1 MAQGLGLQGLFASPR
16 VTETINRETMRDNRQ
31 LNQPAIV
38 QQNSLPAGGKTS
50 FQITIFLLAAIGT
63 LIWIN
68 GCGQAQIYSTVNHH
82 QFSLSPDELSNNGI
96 AFITPSTVTGQEEEK
111 QAVAFTFVETL
122 KKERPDIRCV
132 SLPETL
138 SAINKANLGEDYQR
152 MFAEYKDTGLFNSQ
166 TLYKVGEV
174 TQTRYLAQLKLA
186 GFRQGSTGR
195 FSVFG
200 LRLLETKHATLR
212 LFFQIWDA
220 KDGSIAWEG
229 VQELSWSAEEVNE
242 DAVTLQTVIAEAA
255 RNLARRLPE

>member
-1 MAQGLGLQGLFASPR
+1 
-16 VTETINRETMRDNRQ
+16 MRLKVQSD
-31 LNQPAIV
+31 QPATV
-38 QQNSLPAGGKTS
+38 QKNNRRTGRKTC
-50 FQITIFLLAAIGT
+50 FQVTIFLLAAICA
-63 LIWIN
+63 LSWIP

-82 QFSLSPDELSNNGI
+82 QFSLSADELKNNGI

-122 KKERPDIRCV
+122 QKERPDIKCV

-138 SAINKANLGEDYQR
+138 SPINKANLGTDYQR
-152 MFAEYKDTGLFNSQ
+152 MFAEYKDTGLFDRK

-186 GFRQGSTGR
+186 GFLQGSTGR

-200 LRLLETKHATLR
+200 LRMLETKHATLR
-212 LFFQIWDA
+212 LFLQIWDA

-229 VQELSWSAEEVNE
+229 VQELSWSEEEVNE
-242 DAVTLQTVIAEAA
+242 DAVTLQTVISEAA

>member
-1 MAQGLGLQGLFASPR
+1 
-16 VTETINRETMRDNRQ
+16 MRIKT
-31 LNQPAIV
+31 QPEQTATV
-38 QQNSLPAGGKTS
+38 KTS
-50 FQITIFLLAAIGT
+50 WSARKKPRFQVTIFLLAAIYT
-63 LIWIN
+63 LSWVT
-68 GCGQAQIYSTVNHH
+68 GCGQAQVYSTVNHH
-82 QFSLSPDELSNNGI
+82 LFSLSGDALKSNGI

-111 QAVAFTFVETL
+111 QAVAFTFFETL
-122 KKERPDIRCV
+122 QKARPDIKCV

-138 SAINKANLGEDYQR
+138 SAINKANLGADYQR
-152 MFAEYKDTGLFNSQ
+152 MFAEYKDTGLFDRK

-195 FSVFG
+195 LGVFG

-229 VQELSWSAEEVNE
+229 VQELSWSEEQVNE
-242 DAVTLQTVIAEAA
+242 DTVTLQTVISEAA
-255 RNLARRLPE
+255 RNLAARLPE